1 VVVNITKHKKMTS
14 NFLLPCVKGKQFTD
28 RKTVLIDRRQT
39 SLESYDDCLNV
50 SKRLNITNKTPDE
63 MASIIDKM
71 RKKKLECQK
80 TRPIKVLQTAP
91 DNQNTENKKICQ
103 AFTLSGKK
111 CSFKAVC
118 GKYCKKHRIDN
129 QILGTKPKINV
140 SLL

>member
-1 VVVNITKHKKMTS
+1 
-14 NFLLPCVKGKQFTD
+14 
-28 RKTVLIDRRQT
+28 
-39 SLESYDDCLNV
+39 
-50 SKRLNITNKTPDE
+50 
-63 MASIIDKM
+63 M

-129 QILGTKPKINV
+129 QILGTKPEINV